1 MEHFLTKEEK
11 QKLSYEFSF
20 EFLQNI
26 IKEIQK
32 INYLLY
38 KKLIH
43 SHKLVIT
50 KFNYNKDEFNKK
62 VTKDLLEFERQFL
75 EYQNLLDGLIKIYK
89 SNLNKTK
96 IKLEFKDEESRNKF
110 LDNLNKRNEF
120 LKEYKNNINIIENYN
135 DNFSNKLQKIYL
147 SNIFYK
153 DN

>member
-1 MEHFLTKEEK
+1 MEHILTNEEK
-11 QKLSYEFSF
+11 KKLSYEFSF
-20 EFLQNI
+20 EFLQII
-26 IKEIQK
+26 IKELQK
-32 INYLLY
+32 INYCLY

-50 KFNYNKDEFNKK
+50 KYNYNREDFNKK
-62 VTKDLLEFERQFL
+62 VAKELLEFEKQFL